1 MNRQEEYNAMKLE
14 LENTPVAL
22 EYAVPRAKAKAK
34 KSVRLRRF
42 FTIPVSS
49 IAIFFVVFVTMVNI
63 STTFAMACG
72 KIPLLREL
80 VAAVAFSPS
89 LSAAVENEYVQPI
102 ELEQSQNNIT
112 MRVEYVIVDQKQLNI
127 FFSLKSNKYTDLGED
142 FDLEITNID
151 GTPLDDYTV
160 SITNKPENGD
170 LQMITI
176 NFAKKDMPNG
186 IRLISKVCDKN
197 DFSTENETPK
207 PLSTFNFTLNF
218 DPSYTSKG
226 EIISLNQSFVINNQ
240 QLTATTLEIY
250 PTHLRLNLSDD
261 KSNSAWLTSLTFYI
275 ENEEGERF
283 EAACDGISATGSDDS
298 PMVASYWIE
307 SPFFSKHQKLT
318 LYITDSV
325 WLDKDMGLTKV
336 DLLKGVADNLPDG
349 VKLEQA
355 IYKDDDW
362 QLTFSNVNEK
372 NHFYCFFGA
381 EYYDKTKKA
390 YEYGSWSAEDSVYYD
405 EKTNKFVEKP
415 GLFFVQFS
423 LTNYPYDTVYLS
435 PSYSYAVKLDKTI
448 RINIR

>member
-34 KSVRLRRF
+34 KSVCLRRF

-63 STTFAMACG
+63 STTFAIACG

-80 VAAVAFSPS
+80 AAVVAFSPS
-89 LSAAVENEYVQPI
+89 LGAAVENEYVQPI
-102 ELEQSQNNIT
+102 ELEQNQNNIT

-127 FFSLKSNKYTDLGED
+127 FYSLKSNKYTDLGAD
-142 FDLEITNID
+142 PEITNID
-151 GTPLDDYTV
+151 GTPLDGYAI
-160 SITNKPENGD
+160 SITGEPEAKNGD

-176 NFAKKDMPNG
+176 DFTERDMPNG

-197 DFSTENETPK
+197 DFSTEKETPK
-207 PLSTFNFTLNF
+207 PLSTFNFTLNI

-283 EAACDGISATGSDDS
+283 EAVCNGITAKGSDDS
-298 PMVASYWIE
+298 PMMASYRLE

-318 LYITDSV
+318 LYFTDSV

-349 VKLEQA
+349 VKLEQ
-355 IYKDDDW
+355 IFYKDDDW
-362 QLTFSNVNEK
+362 QLTFSAASEK
-372 NHFYCFFGA
+372 NYSHPFFEA
-381 EYYDKTKKA
+381 KYYDKTKKA
-390 YEYGSWSAEDSVYYD
+390 YEYESWSGYESGYYD
-405 EKTNKFVEKP
+405 EKNNKYVEKP
-415 GLFFVQFS
+415 GLSISQFS

-435 PSYSYAVKLDKTI
+435 PSYSYAVKLDETI